1 MEKNP
6 ENFPI
11 LIYETS
17 FDSIYHFQYFEY
29 LKRKIDNRR
38 AGSLLESLKSLYMYR
53 HSCYRNKTDVRLSYL
68 ILILRW
74 PPVASFT
81 DMDLL

>member
-6 ENFPI
+6 EDFLI

-38 AGSLLESLKSLYMYR
+38 AGSRFGESKESL
-53 HSCYRNKTDVRLSYL
+53 HV
-68 ILILRW
+68 
-74 PPVASFT
+74 
-81 DMDLL
+81 